1 MIKLVRILV
10 KVKPGAKSESIELM
24 ADGTLK
30 VSVTAPAVEGKAN
43 EAVREL
49 LAEKFSLSKSDVRI
63 VNGRTSRFKQIDLP
77 LDTEEIRRRLGIHQ
91 DGV

>member
-10 KVKPGAKSESIELM
+10 KVKPGAKSESVELL

-30 VSVTAPAVEGKAN
+30 VSVIAPAVGGKAN

-49 LAEKFSLSKSDVRI
+49 LAEELSLSKSDVRI
-63 VNGRTSRFKQIDLP
+63 VNGRTSRLKQIELP
-77 LDTEEIRRRLGIHQ
+77 LDAEEIRRRLSVH
-91 DGV
+91 